1 MIKRL
6 KPIIFL
12 IFSLSFIGCTF
23 NGNNTTADE
32 LISPSLSSEIP
43 SADENKN
50 ATGFTLNVLC
60 HAYDHNKIKIIF
72 NSLYPKATINIT
84 VIDTMDSNA
93 IINAVADNSENSP
106 DLIIYSLDYIGEF
119 NAINA
124 FENLLNDSY
133 SFDNIKNIFP
143 ESDINSCMSMDKTK
157 LIALPFTQASTVTYY
172 RSDILENLGIPS
184 DPEELALAMETAE
197 GWLEIAKKLK
207 EENIY
212 ALQWKDAFVKLTLN
226 SQGVF
231 DDNMDLNIENDKMKD
246 ALLIANESYN
256 LGLISRLD
264 LWTDEGRNAVRNGE
278 IAMIHLNKWGENYLK
293 ETTPNTI
300 GKWRVTRL
308 PLGLYSSENTNAISI
323 VATSKYKTQ
332 AWKLAK
338 ALILDEN
345 TYYKSITYDKSEFL
359 GNQDSNLLYRDISN
373 KLPLINRTMLDDTVS
388 SILLEAVNNH
398 TDKTL
403 NVDNFLSSIKV
414 KITNQIGNEQRIL
427 SNYITN

>member
-84 VIDTMDSNA
+84 GMHTMDSNA

-264 LWTDEGRNAVRNGE
+264 LWTDEGRNAVGNGE
-278 IAMIHLNKWGENYLK
+278 IAMIHLNKWG
-293 ETTPNTI
+293 
-300 GKWRVTRL
+300 
-308 PLGLYSSENTNAISI
+308 
-323 VATSKYKTQ
+323 
-332 AWKLAK
+332 
-338 ALILDEN
+338 
-345 TYYKSITYDKSEFL
+345 
-359 GNQDSNLLYRDISN
+359 
-373 KLPLINRTMLDDTVS
+373 
-388 SILLEAVNNH
+388 
-398 TDKTL
+398 
-403 NVDNFLSSIKV
+403 
-414 KITNQIGNEQRIL
+414 KII
-427 SNYITN
+427 

>member
-1 MIKRL
+1 M
-6 KPIIFL
+6 
-12 IFSLSFIGCTF
+12 G
-23 NGNNTTADE
+23 G
-32 LISPSLSSEIP
+32 
-43 SADENKN
+43 
-50 ATGFTLNVLC
+50 
-60 HAYDHNKIKIIF
+60 
-72 NSLYPKATINIT
+72 
-84 VIDTMDSNA
+84 
-93 IINAVADNSENSP
+93 
-106 DLIIYSLDYIGEF
+106 
-119 NAINA
+119 
-124 FENLLNDSY
+124 
-133 SFDNIKNIFP
+133 
-143 ESDINSCMSMDKTK
+143 
-157 LIALPFTQASTVTYY
+157 
-172 RSDILENLGIPS
+172 
-184 DPEELALAMETAE
+184 
-197 GWLEIAKKLK
+197 
-207 EENIY
+207 
-212 ALQWKDAFVKLTLN
+212 
-226 SQGVF
+226 
-231 DDNMDLNIENDKMKD
+231 
-246 ALLIANESYN
+246 
-256 LGLISRLD
+256 
-264 LWTDEGRNAVRNGE
+264 
-278 IAMIHLNKWGENYLK
+278 NYLK

-300 GKWRVTRL
+300 EKWRVTRL